1 MKRGLQYT
9 SPAGVAKWCWLTK
22 PNYKWDADGE
32 FSVTLV
38 LDKEDAAPFIET
50 IEEQLDDLVSDLKNE
65 GKKKVKEAPRPYQ
78 DEEDDEGNPTGAI
91 QFKFKSKAKAKP
103 RIPMYDSQG
112 TPMEDIDVWAGSK
125 LKVSSWLNPYV
136 APIGAGISMR
146 LRAVQVLDLVS
157 GGANGIEGFGFE
169 TEEEGYVRRDADV
182 SESTVSETSKDD
194 DEMDSEEDF

>member
-22 PNYKWDADGE
+22 PNYKWDSDGE

-38 LDKEDAAPFIET
+38 LPKEDAEPFIEK
-50 IEEQLDDLVSDLKNE
+50 IEGQIDELVADLKNE

-78 DEEDDEGNPTGAI
+78 DEEDEDGNPTGAI

-103 RIPMYDSQG
+103 RIPVYDSQG
-112 TPMEDIDVWAGSK
+112 TPMENIEVWSGSK
-125 LKVSSWLNPYV
+125 LRVSSWMNPYV

-169 TEEEGYVRRDADV
+169 TEEEGYVRRDEDV
-182 SESTVSETSKDD
+182 STPTVSEKSENG